1 MMIELLFYLALIIVA
16 VSALISVF
24 NLFTAPMF
32 ANRKNESTNEPFISV
47 LIPARNEER
56 NIGNCI
62 DVVLSQSY
70 KNFELI
76 ILDDESEDKTAEIIS
91 DKISEYHSNNKIK
104 LISGKPLPNGWLGKN
119 WACHQLSQEAR
130 GDYLLFLDADV
141 RVKPNVLESCVY
153 YQNKYGLQMITCFPT
168 QLIKSFGEWL
178 VVPLMNFLLLAFLPL
193 RKVYSSP
200 NKSFVAANGQFLFID
215 RNTYEK
221 IGGHSAFA
229 DRVVEDM
236 EIAREV
242 KKAGFKLITF
252 LGGSSIS
259 CRMYEG
265 FTEAFNGF
273 SKNFFPGFNIPAIL
287 FFFLLIILFLAFL
300 LPFTLIFMNPSFLI
314 IVLIVMMGRLFISIP
329 SRQNLIINILLHPIQ
344 ILIMLAIGVNSIYRI
359 KTKKLKW
366 KGRYI

>member
-1 MMIELLFYLALIIVA
+1 MLIELLFYLALIIVA
-16 VSALISVF
+16 LSTLISAF

-47 LIPARNEER
+47 LIPARNEEK
-56 NIGNCI
+56 NIGDI
-62 DVVLSQSY
+62 IEDLTKQTY

-76 ILDDESEDKTAEIIS
+76 ILDDESEDNTA
-91 DKISEYHSNNKIK
+91 KVISEKKSLNNLASAIK
-104 LISGKPLPNGWLGKN
+104 LIRGKPLPDGWLGKN

-130 GDYLLFLDADV
+130 GEYFLFLDADV
-141 RVKPNVLESCVY
+141 KVKPNVLESCIY
-153 YQNKYGLQMITCFPT
+153 YQNKYSLQMITCFPT

-193 RKVYSSP
+193 KKVYSSP

-242 KKAGFKLITF
+242 KKAGFKLMTF

-287 FFFLLIILFLAFL
+287 FFLQLIIFFLAFL

-314 IVLIVMMGRLFISIP
+314 IVLIILTGRLFISIP
-329 SRQNLIINILLHPIQ
+329 SRQNFIINIFLHPIQ
-344 ILIMLAIGVNSIYRI
+344 ILIMLAIGVNSVYRT
-359 KTKKLKW
+359 KSKKLKW